1 MKIVIVGMGGVTAT
15 FRNWPERVIGRA
27 LVERG
32 HTVVNIAFHDPTMPA
47 LSNVRETVD
56 GIMVRRVPIRHAP
69 NNRLRAV
76 LNETGPFDVMYL
88 LHPRNVLAYG
98 AMRWAKRHG
107 VPTVYTWNGPFHDR
121 YLIDDRE
128 RPYDETPHYERLVWD
143 RAEVMRRTLR
153 NGRLRDHLRNYW
165 LHWPL
170 RAADVLM
177 PLSQHEADIMR
188 AMGLSQPQ
196 AVVHQWVDVEA
207 IRATPP

>member
-1 MKIVIVGMGGVTAT
+1 MKIAIVGMGGVTAT

-27 LVERG
+27 LVEHG
-32 HTVVNIAFHDPTMPA
+32 HAVTNIAFHDPTMPA

-56 GIMVRRVPIRHAP
+56 GITVRRVPIRHAP

-76 LNETGPFDVMYL
+76 LDETGPFDIMYL

-143 RAEVMRRTLR
+143 RAEVDAPDATQWAVARPSAELLAPLAVAGG
-153 NGRLRDHLRNYW
+153 GRVD
-165 LHWPL
+165 
-170 RAADVLM
+170 AAI
-177 PLSQHEADIMR
+177 A
-188 AMGLSQPQ
+188 A
-196 AVVHQWVDVEA
+196 
-207 IRATPP
+207 